1 MGAVS
6 SKSHEGFRRAAPVR
20 SPVLALRRHTP
31 STTAHSPQNPSLR
44 LSVAGKRRCAKKNL
58 PRPQVFDRAH
68 RLHPPVPLLAA
79 RQAPRKNLPSVP
91 KEYFL
96 RSSVKIFLPLSA
108 REYFLSGACLPARHC
123 QVLAL
128 PSGVARTECK
138 HPAQAIPSAVRSK
151 AVQGTKRILQTI

>member
-1 MGAVS
+1 M
-6 SKSHEGFRRAAPVR
+6 SHKGFRRVAPVR
-20 SPVLALRRHTP
+20 SPVLALRRHPP

-44 LSVAGKRRCAKKNL
+44 LSVAGKGHCVKKNL
-58 PRPQVFDRAH
+58 SRPQVFDRAH

-128 PSGVARTECK
+128 PFGRCPNGVQAPRSGN
-138 HPAQAIPSAVRSK
+138 PFSSAK
-151 AVQGTKRILQTI
+151 